1 MQPNLYVHEKLVAQR
16 SQELDRK
23 VAYNYL
29 LVDQPRHHLVML
41 RHLMAQLGSLLVAFG
56 SRLQQLDAG
65 PAA

>member
-1 MQPNLYVHEKLVAQR
+1 MQPNLYVQEKLMAQR

-23 VAYNYL
+23 VAYSYL
-29 LVDQPRHHLVML
+29 LVGQPRQRLVML

-56 SRLQQLDAG
+56 SRLQQLEAG